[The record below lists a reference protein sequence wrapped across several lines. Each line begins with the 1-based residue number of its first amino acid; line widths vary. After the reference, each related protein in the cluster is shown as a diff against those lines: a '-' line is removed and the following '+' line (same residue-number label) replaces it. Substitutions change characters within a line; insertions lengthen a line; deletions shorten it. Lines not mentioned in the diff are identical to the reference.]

1 MKMKKMRR
9 GGGGGE
15 GGDEEEGKEEAK
27 FFNFHIEKE
36 KTTNSSKV
44 KFLT

>member
-1 MKMKKMRR
+1 MKMKTMRR
-9 GGGGGE
+9 GGGE
-15 GGDEEEGKEEAK
+15 GGDDEEGKEEAK